1 MQWCCI
7 LSGEDFLLDF
17 FKTNPV
23 VTNASDNLLFLSFEQ
38 VMHFRPKNIHFYS
51 KITITVK
58 FNHFNGKVESG
69 RSWPKKRGGSS
80 VHFEMKLDDPNDSK
94 LPAGSVQE
102 VKTGWSKRLKL
113 DGLGKWTALKPKC
126 QNSNEIPRGKIRMEN
141 LNL

>member
-69 RSWPKKRGGSS
+69 RSWVKCIF
-80 VHFEMKLDDPNDSK
+80 HFEIKLDDPNDSK
-94 LPAGSVQE
+94 LSAGY
-102 VKTGWSKRLKL
+102 KTS
-113 DGLGKWTALKPKC
+113 
-126 QNSNEIPRGKIRMEN
+126 
-141 LNL
+141 